1 MRYCPGCFEKQQRI
15 DALQQQISSLK
26 AKLHH
31 QERTAREGYFGSS
44 TPSSKIPIKPNT
56 LAERQQRRGGARVG
70 HPGHGRRSVEKGKAD
85 RTERIHVERLC
96 PRCGAPMK
104 DRGIKRRTV
113 TECIPIKM
121 EKVEYALERRYCE
134 HCAESINAHPP
145 GVMPKC
151 LYGNQLFTHVAVQ
164 HYLHGNPLGQLERQ
178 TGIGYGSLVDA
189 MHQLARRLKGAPE
202 KLIKEYRKAAVKHA
216 DETGWR
222 NDGQN
227 GYGWLFC
234 TKDISIFRFR
244 KSRSARI
251 AHEVLGKKAL
261 PGVLVVD
268 RYNAY
273 NKIRC
278 SIQYCYAHLL
288 RTVKDIE
295 QEFPDNPEIRCF
307 VETFGSL
314 LSQAIHLRTLNLSEH
329 EFKRHAEEIKEKII
343 AAMQHEARH
352 PAIQNIQTIFRGK
365 ADRLYHWSEDPHI
378 PADNNLAE
386 RELRPLVIA
395 RKVSFGSQSERGAE
409 TREILMTV
417 LHTLRKR
424 TPDVA
429 AAFKQGLDRLAE
441 NPSLDPYIALFSPN
455 SS

>member
-1 MRYCPGCFEKQQRI
+1 VRYCPGCFEKQRKI
-15 DALQQQISSLK
+15 DALQEEIVRIK
-26 AKLHH
+26 TKLHH

-56 LAERQQRRGGARVG
+56 LAERQQRRGGACVG
-70 HPGHGRRSVEKGKAD
+70 HPGHGRRSVERGKAD
-85 RTERIHVERLC
+85 RTERVAVGRLC
-96 PRCGAPMK
+96 PRCGALLK

-121 EKVEYALERRYCE
+121 EKVEYELERRYCA
-134 HCAESINAHPP
+134 HCAESFNARPP

-151 LYGNQLFTHVAVQ
+151 LYGNKLFTHVAIQ

-189 MHQLARRLKGAPE
+189 MHQLARRLKGVPE
-202 KLIKEYRKAAVKHA
+202 KLIQEYQRSVVKHA

-234 TKDISIFRFR
+234 TPDISIFRFR

-251 AHEVLGKKAL
+251 AHEVLGEKAL

-295 QEFPDNPEIRCF
+295 QEFPDNPEIHCF
-307 VETFGSL
+307 VETFSSL
-314 LSQAIHLRTLNLSEH
+314 LSRAIHLRTLNLAEH
-329 EFKRHAEEIKEKII
+329 EFKRHAEELKEKII
-343 AAMQHEARH
+343 AAVHHEANH
-352 PAIQNIQTIFRGK
+352 PAIQNVQTIFREK
-365 ADRLYHWSEDPHI
+365 EDRLYHWSKDSRI

-409 TREILMTV
+409 TREILMTII
-417 LHTLRKR
+417 HTLRKR

-429 AAFKQGLDRLAE
+429 AVFGRGLDRLAE
-441 NPSLDPYIALFSPN
+441 DPSLSPYTAFFNPD